1 MKDLVNA
8 VRLKLNDT
16 DLTEQQKL
24 DVMSAVLDTLN
35 ELGDLKY
42 TGDYELRYL
51 ESYKRG
57 YNFYKYMTERA
68 RSQIKL
74 GDSVGSGV
82 HVHSQGEIY
91 PVIQMYIGQ
100 EKVFTYANKVVP
112 YSMKQQVLDAVAE
125 GTPAIRELFS
135 TSTRKLYTF

>member
-51 ESYKRG
+51 ESYKRSS
-57 YNFYKYMTERA
+57 NFYKDMVEHA
-68 RSQIKL
+68 RLQIKL
-74 GDSVGSGV
+74 GDSAGSGI
-82 HVHSQGEIY
+82 HLHSQGELY
-91 PVIQMYIGQ
+91 PVVRVDIGQ
-100 EKVFTYANKVVP
+100 EKLFLYANKLLP
-112 YSMKQQVLDAVAE
+112 YSMEQQVLDAVAD

-135 TSTRKLYTF
+135 TSTREFRTY